1 MKHGFIKTAAVTPDI
16 RVADVAYNTESICRK
31 IDETTAAGAK
41 IVVFPELC
49 ITGYTCGDL
58 FTQEVLLRD
67 ARKSLHRIAEYT
79 KGKDALIFVGVP
91 LAIDGELYNVAAALH
106 RGEILGLTT
115 KTFLPN
121 YGEFYEMRQFR
132 PGPETARY
140 LMFDGKRTPFGP
152 QLLFAE
158 EHLDALVE

>member
-79 KGKDALIFVGVP
+79 KGKDALIFVGYP
-91 LAIDGELYNVAAALH
+91 LLSTGSFIMWRRRCTGG
-106 RGEILGLTT
+106 RSWGLPPKPSCRTT
-115 KTFLPN
+115 ENFMKCGSSVRDLR
-121 YGEFYEMRQFR
+121 RQ
-132 PGPETARY
+132 
-140 LMFDGKRTPFGP
+140 DI
-152 QLLFAE
+152 
-158 EHLDALVE
+158 

>member
-1 MKHGFIKTAAVTPDI
+1 MRRQRPAQ
-16 RVADVAYNTESICRK
+16 K
-31 IDETTAAGAK
+31 IA
-41 IVVFPELC
+41 VFPELC

-106 RGEILGLTT
+106 RGEILGAYHQN
-115 KTFLPN
+115 LP
-121 YGEFYEMRQFR
+121 
-132 PGPETARY
+132 
-140 LMFDGKRTPFGP
+140 
-152 QLLFAE
+152 AE
-158 EHLDALVE
+158 LRRIL